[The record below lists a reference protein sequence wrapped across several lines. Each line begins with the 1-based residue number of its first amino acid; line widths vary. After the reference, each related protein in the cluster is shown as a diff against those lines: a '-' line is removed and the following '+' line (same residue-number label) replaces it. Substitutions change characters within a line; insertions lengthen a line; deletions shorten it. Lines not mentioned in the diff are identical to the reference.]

1 MNRCRQCHAEIPAG
15 GQFCPACGADQY
27 PAARSTGWGRWRVTG
42 ASRVGLICL
51 AVVVVAILVILDQR
65 GAVQQRTVQ
74 GSEVATRIGRQLR
87 SEFGYA
93 DPDVIC
99 AKSEPI
105 KPGFRFE
112 CRLLA
117 TATDPLTIEVR
128 ENSRALVWSVVG
140 QPRLSG
146 VA

>member
-1 MNRCRQCHAEIPAG
+1 
-15 GQFCPACGADQY
+15 
-27 PAARSTGWGRWRVTG
+27 
-42 ASRVGLICL
+42 VGLIVV
-51 AVVVVAILVILDQR
+51 AVVVVAILVILEQR

-74 GSEVATRIGRQLR
+74 GSEVATRIDRQLR

-93 DPDVIC
+93 DPDVVC

-105 KPGFRFE
+105 KPAFSFE
-112 CRLLA
+112 CQLLA
-117 TATDPLTIEVR
+117 SAGDPLTIEVR